1 MFLLC
6 SPPTKKIT
14 EILLPSYPGRLQPS
28 GFPIT
33 IAGMYHILKSALM
46 AVVLLVASP
55 VWGSA
60 DESDPIS
67 QRWASSFAG
76 QEWQIGPKPA
86 ETSLYQA
93 SLTPIVYESQIAPA
107 SVRDLRLET
116 DRPRS
121 QGILAS
127 TTWLKG
133 AFSTETEL
141 AANQGGTVGF
151 PNGLPTDAADD
162 PSTRMM
168 RLGVTGSTE
177 FVRYGLR
184 YRKAGHAFYQE
195 SDQDLR
201 EAWGEWKNGAVAIR
215 SAVGQQWNNVEDDP
229 ARARVEQ
236 SYNQVGLSW
245 NKPAWPH
252 FALTYAENAVN
263 STLNPVGVAPQKAN
277 NHTVEAALGY
287 TGAGWDA
294 RLASSYGLATDLLHQ
309 GTESHV
315 QTQTVTA
322 SFRPANILTIA
333 PTLGYRV
340 EQQEWSGAR
349 IDSPSAS
356 LAMNYKQSQLGIS
369 LMGNYSGIRSSDRL
383 IDLDNV
389 GGKGTLTWG
398 LEPVRDWKP
407 LLSLEAGY
415 NLQVNRLMP
424 SAQTADISGLLRLV
438 LATL

>member
-1 MFLLC
+1 LKPNVL
-6 SPPTKKIT
+6 
-14 EILLPSYPGRLQPS
+14 
-28 GFPIT
+28 PIT
-33 IAGMYHILKSALM
+33 IAGMHHILKSAVM

-55 VWGSA
+55 GWGGE
-60 DESDPIS
+60 DERDRMS

-76 QEWQIGPKPA
+76 QEWQIDPKPP

-93 SLTPIVYESQIAPA
+93 SLTPTLYESPMAPA
-107 SVRDLRLET
+107 SVRDLTLDA
-116 DRPRS
+116 DRPRT
-121 QGILAS
+121 QGILGS

-133 AFSTETEL
+133 AFSTETEF

-151 PNGLPTDAADD
+151 PNDLPADAGDD

-168 RLGVTGSTE
+168 RLSVTGSTE
-177 FVRYGLR
+177 FVRYGMT
-184 YRKAGHAFYQE
+184 YRKAGQAFYQE

-201 EAWGEWKNGAVAIR
+201 EAWGEWRNGAIAVR
-215 SAVGQQWNNVEDDP
+215 SAVGQQWNNVEADP

-236 SYNQVGLSW
+236 SYNRVGLSW
-245 NKPAWPH
+245 NKPGWPH
-252 FALTYAENAVN
+252 FALTYVENAVN
-263 STLNPVGVAPQKAN
+263 STLNPVGVSPQKAD

-287 TGAGWDA
+287 TGAAWDA
-294 RLASSYGLATDLLHQ
+294 RLASSYGLATDLLSH
-309 GTESHV
+309 GVESHV
-315 QTQTVTA
+315 QAQTLTA
-322 SFRPANILTIA
+322 SFRPANTLTIA
-333 PTLGYRV
+333 PTLGYRA

-369 LMGNYSGIRSSDRL
+369 VMGNYSGMRSSDRL

-389 GGKGTLTWG
+389 GGKGILTWG
-398 LEPVRDWKP
+398 LEPVSDWKP

-424 SAQTADISGLLRLV
+424 SAQMEDISGLLRLV